1 MQEIANNFVD
11 VMENKRLYKVEGLSV
26 KDVADI
32 MGVQAYL
39 VSQAINNCLGKSFFD
54 LVNGYRVEEAKK
66 LMMDESLNH
75 L

>member
-1 MQEIANNFVD
+1 
-11 VMENKRLYKVEGLSV
+11 MENKRLYKVEGLSV